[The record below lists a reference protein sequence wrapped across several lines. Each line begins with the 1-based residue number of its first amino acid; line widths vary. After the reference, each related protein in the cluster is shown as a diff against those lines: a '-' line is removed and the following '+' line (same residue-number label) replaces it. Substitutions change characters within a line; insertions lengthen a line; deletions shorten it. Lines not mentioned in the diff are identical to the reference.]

1 MLQTP
6 ESIAPRR
13 PGESAERHGARL
25 LRPQSDPSRMDFRTC
40 PACQASVLED
50 DVADCP
56 FCGASMTGK
65 PAAKPKPAA
74 APAKAGAT
82 AATRPETGTR
92 PAATKTAAARPK
104 SAAVESPA
112 PADDGDPFDVDTRA
126 VRQAVPISPKPLKGR
141 TVRIVCPMCETAGFI
156 GPQHAGK
163 DVKCCNPECLV
174 PVFTA
179 PRPEAA
185 KKDAE
190 PEPAKGMSTGLLT
203 TISVVLLGA
212 VAAGVYFGFLRNG
225 QQPQRT
231 GTQGETPMIPTPV
244 ATQANDTPTET
255 APPKPKGPPPVPLE
269 EVRQVSLVEIVKRAQ
284 QRENRSKPYSRRLAA
299 EAFAEV
305 GRLDDARQ
313 QLEAM
318 PKVAGYQPFYEV
330 EALVAMALAERAAGN
345 AGGAKAALD
354 AALAKAD
361 FPSVGRGPLDAAA
374 ALAAALVA
382 SGRANE
388 ARQVLQ
394 SAQDTGSR
402 GEMSTLW
409 RHALDSRSFDVDA
422 AARRPYF
429 QSMPAHQW
437 VTVTAAVVS
446 LGEPQAALAWAQS
459 ARSVPVVDNCL
470 AAWAG
475 GLMLSATQAERSQAL
490 AQIELAASGFAP
502 AAQARVWAA
511 VADAQ
516 LSLGDRESAQT
527 SLEKAANAL
536 AAITPPRN
544 TLAMP
549 DMAAI
554 HDGDGKPHAGLPD
567 PAPWHTAALAA
578 ADVAQV
584 RGALGAPDGAWE
596 SLQRALALARAM
608 TPSPSAARAVRNECE
623 ENEAGVKARLTQTL
637 GVEGNRQF
645 LAFNRYRKQCT
656 EIRDAADARFA
667 LQVALL
673 RRAVEMGLLSH
684 VWDEVRSRDGQTDL
698 SEREPYLE
706 TSLPGMVALHARSTG
721 LTDLAAAVEGA
732 VGSQQLRFDAVDRM
746 ERALDAALRAKKYAD
761 AAAVLSAYERTAGI
775 DPYPAQRQAVR
786 AVGRLVAGR
795 EYAGALEFITA
806 LTNPLTREDAW
817 WLIAAASV
825 RDGEHS
831 VVWRKSLSSRMSA
844 TDWCSLYRG
853 MIAGLPLA
861 PRPAAPDEAGSQAGK
876 PPDMP

>member
-1 MLQTP
+1 MSKTP
-6 ESIAPRR
+6 ELIVARR
-13 PGESAERHGARL
+13 LGESARQPRTPLFSHSG
-25 LRPQSDPSRMDFRTC
+25 PYRMDFRTC

-56 FCGASMTGK
+56 FCGASMSGK

-74 APAKAGAT
+74 AAPAKAGAT
-82 AATRPETGTR
+82 TASRPESGAR
-92 PAATKTAAARPK
+92 PAAAKTAPARPN
-104 SAAVESPA
+104 SAAAQTSA

-163 DVKCCNPECLV
+163 DVRCCNPECLV

-190 PEPAKGMSTGLLT
+190 PEPSKGMSTGLLT
-203 TISVVLLGA
+203 TISVVLLAA
-212 VAAGVYFGFLRNG
+212 VAAGVYFGFLRDGN
-225 QQPQRT
+225 QPPRS
-231 GTQGETPMIPTPV
+231 GPPGDTPMIPTPI
-244 ATQANDTPTET
+244 ATQATDTPTEA
-255 APPKPKGPPPVPLE
+255 APPEPKGPPPVPLE
-269 EVRQVSLVEIVKRAQ
+269 EIRQVSLVEIVRRAQ

-299 EAFAEV
+299 EAFVEV

-313 QLEAM
+313 QLDAM
-318 PKVAGYQPFYEV
+318 RKVAGYQPFYEI
-330 EALVAMALAERAAGN
+330 EALVEIALAERAAGN
-345 AGGAKAALD
+345 AAGAKATLD
-354 AALAKAD
+354 AALAQAD

-382 SGRANE
+382 TGRANE

-394 SAQDTGSR
+394 SAQDTGTR

-409 RHALDSRSFDVDA
+409 RNAVDSRSFDVDA

-429 QSMPAHQW
+429 QSMPAHQA
-437 VTVTAAVVS
+437 VTVTASVVAF
-446 LGEPQAALAWAQS
+446 GDPQAALAWASS
-459 ARSVPVVDNCL
+459 ARSAPVMDNCL

-475 GLMLSATQAERSQAL
+475 GLMLSAQPAARAQAL
-490 AQIELAASGFAP
+490 AQIEQAAAGFPP

-516 LSLGDRESAQT
+516 LTQGDRNSAQA
-527 SLEKAANAL
+527 SLEKAASAL
-536 AAITPPRN
+536 ARINPPASS
-544 TLAMP
+544 LPMP

-567 PAPWHTAALAA
+567 PAPWQTAALAA
-578 ADVAQV
+578 ADLAQV
-584 RGALGAPDGAWE
+584 RGALGNLDGAWE
-596 SLQRALALARAM
+596 STQRALALARAM
-608 TPSPSAARAVRNECE
+608 TPSPAAARAVRNECD
-623 ENEAGVKARLTQTL
+623 ENEAGVKTRLTQSL
-637 GVEGNRQF
+637 GVEGNRLF

-667 LQVALL
+667 FQVALL
-673 RRAVEMGLLSH
+673 RRAVEMGLLQQ
-684 VWDEVRSRDGQTDL
+684 VWDEVHSRDAQSDL

-706 TSLPGMVALHARSTG
+706 TSLPGMLVLHARSTG
-721 LTDLAAAVEGA
+721 KPDVAAAVEEA
-732 VGSQQLRFDAVDRM
+732 VGSQKVRFDPVDRM
-746 ERALDAALRAKKYAD
+746 ERELRAALDGKKFAD
-761 AAAVLSAYERTAGI
+761 AAAVLSKYERTAGV
-775 DPYPAQRQAVR
+775 DPYPAQLQAVR
-786 AVGRLVAGR
+786 TVGRLVAGR
-795 EYAGALEFITA
+795 EFAGTLDFITA

-817 WLIAAASV
+817 WLLSAASV

-831 VVWRKSLSSRMSA
+831 LVWRKSQSARMSA
-844 TDWCSLYRG
+844 TDWCALYRG

-861 PRPAAPDEAGSQAGK
+861 PPPAMPEEAESQSDEVPES
-876 PPDMP
+876 P